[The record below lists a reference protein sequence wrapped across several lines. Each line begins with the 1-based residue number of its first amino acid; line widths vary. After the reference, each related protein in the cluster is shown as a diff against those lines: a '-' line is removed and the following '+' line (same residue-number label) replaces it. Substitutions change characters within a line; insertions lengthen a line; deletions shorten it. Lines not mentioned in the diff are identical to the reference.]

1 MQTDVLLYDKPVN
14 CLNINKKVNIQ
25 SPKRIP

>member
-14 CLNINKKVNIQ
+14 YLNINKKLNIQ